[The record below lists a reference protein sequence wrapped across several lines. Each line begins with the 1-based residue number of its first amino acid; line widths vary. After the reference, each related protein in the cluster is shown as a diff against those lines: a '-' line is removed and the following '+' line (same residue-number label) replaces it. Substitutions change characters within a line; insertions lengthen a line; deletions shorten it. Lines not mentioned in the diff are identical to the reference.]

1 MIKHRLIILFF
12 TLSISSCATTNPAEY
27 IAGIFDSN
35 SSEVNN
41 DIDKKEE
48 QEKEEKIKIN
58 SNKDSIFSKLIFWD
72 TQPAKD
78 TITSSLNM
86 NLLWSVDI
94 GEGRDALSGVLQP
107 AFDSDETIYTIDTDG
122 LISSVNIISGDI
134 NWKFNVDLDVTSGLL
149 YYKEILYFGTS
160 DGYLYGFSIEE
171 LSNNQNLISRFDFT
185 GMLSDSELNPELKVA
200 LKSEIASPAIG
211 LDNLIF
217 FKLADGDTVAINILT
232 SEIQWIH
239 DGKNIALS
247 MKGSAAISSDAINL
261 YVARDDGNFISLSN
275 DTGKLNWLAGISP
288 RSGRNELESLR
299 DIEMTP
305 IVQDGLVYVGSYQGS
320 IISVDTLSG
329 DIVWRKPISVHSNL
343 EIDDDKIYIP
353 VLDGH
358 IHALDRFSGEKIWS
372 TLIDNKSVFTKPT
385 IIDNFLVGFNTD
397 GYIGILDA
405 SDGKKVHFNKIID
418 EVDMQSDIL
427 LMDKVLYIVTRNGR
441 LNAIKFN

>member
-35 SSEVNN
+35 SSEVKN

-48 QEKEEKIKIN
+48 QENEEEIKIN
-58 SNKDSIFSKLIFWD
+58 SNKDSILSKLIFWD
-72 TQPAKD
+72 IKPAKD

-107 AFDSDETIYTIDTDG
+107 AFDLDETIYTIDTDG

-149 YYKEILYFGTS
+149 YYNEILYFGTS
-160 DGYLYGFSIEE
+160 DGYLYGFSVDE

-185 GMLSDSELNPELKVA
+185 GMLPDSELNPELKVA

-397 GYIGILDA
+397 GYIGVLDA